1 MKQGP
6 FEAAH
11 AAEWREF
18 EAFTESSGK
27 RKGEPPFDLAEMPE
41 RYRRLCQSLALAAD
55 RQYSPDLVDRLNHL
69 ALRGHHALYAERG
82 RDSRQIIDFLTGG
95 FPALV
100 RREWRLVLVA
110 ALLFFGPL
118 LGLIAVLQ
126 VWPEFVH
133 YLLAPDQIAAVHQMY
148 DPANHRLGMRDG
160 DSNVLMFAF
169 YIWNNVRIG
178 FQTFAG
184 GLLFGVGSLWF
195 LGSNGIVIGAIS
207 GYLTQIGYTSTFWS
221 FVAGHS
227 SLELLAIVLSGAAG
241 LRLGLALIAPGRLT
255 RKSALVEA
263 AKPAV
268 RVMYGAALMF
278 GAAAFVEAFW
288 SPITTLPFAV
298 KIGAGLAG
306 WTLLLAY
313 FVFAGRGRAPR

>member
-1 MKQGP
+1 MRQAP

-11 AAEWREF
+11 AKEWREF
-18 EAFTESSGK
+18 EAFTDKPE
-27 RKGEPPFDLAEMPE
+27 RPPFELTEVPA

-55 RQYSPDLVDRLNHL
+55 RHYSPDLVDRLNRL
-69 ALRGHHALYAERG
+69 ALRGHHALYADRG
-82 RDSRQIIDFLTGG
+82 SHSRQVVDFLAGG

-100 RREWRLVLVA
+100 RREWRLVATA
-110 ALLFFGPL
+110 AALFFGPL
-118 LGLIAVLQ
+118 LALIAVLQ

-133 YLLAPDQIAAVHQMY
+133 YLLEPEQIASFHAMY
-148 DPANHRLGMRDG
+148 DPGNKRLGMREA
-160 DSNVLMFAF
+160 DSNLMMFGY

-195 LGSNGIVIGAIS
+195 LGSNGLVIGAVA
-207 GYLTQIGYTSTFWS
+207 GYLTQIGYAATFWS

-241 LRLGLALIAPGRLT
+241 LRLGLALIAPGRVT
-255 RKSALVEA
+255 RKAALVA
-263 AKPAV
+263 AARPAV
-268 RVMYGAALMF
+268 RVMYGAAIMF
-278 GAAAFVEAFW
+278 AAAAFVEAFW

-298 KIGAGLAG
+298 KIGAGIAG
-306 WTLLLAY
+306 WVLLLAY
-313 FVFAGRGRAPR
+313 FLFVGRGRATH